1 MNYIEL
7 SDSEL
12 VVLLNQDNERAYL
25 ELYRRYKVPL
35 TYHLFRVLRASDL
48 VEEQLQEIFLML
60 WEKRKEIDPNK
71 SISAFLYVSAINRT
85 KNIFR
90 RFFYEK
96 KYKEEFLKSWADYE
110 INEVQNWVDAKE
122 AKQILHSLLSG
133 LPPQQK
139 KVYEMCKLEG
149 YSYKEV
155 SEKLNISETTINSHI
170 RNANKSLKS
179 RIKQFIQFNLL
190 NLIPLSLGFYV
201 FSEIFS

>member
-1 MNYIEL
+1 MNYVEL

-35 TYHLFRVLRASDL
+35 TYHLFRVLRASDV

-71 SISAFLYVSAINRT
+71 SLSAFLYVSAINRT

-96 KYKEEFLKSWADYE
+96 TYKEEFLKSWADYE